1 VQKSADL
8 PLINP
13 VELTHKPLKGFMK
26 LKLIS
31 SISIV
36 VGLLLWL
43 TSSSVQISENTL
55 ILPINSNI
63 HIQSNAPNVKQSP

>member
-1 VQKSADL
+1 
-8 PLINP
+8 
-13 VELTHKPLKGFMK
+13 
-26 LKLIS
+26 
-31 SISIV
+31 
-36 VGLLLWL
+36 LWL